1 MCCFILYKFRA
12 RTTKIEY
19 LSNTEFPG
27 TENVKLS
34 WIQTGY
40 NYKQKDLIQDLVMQD
55 CKMVVCKFDIQRG
68 WIVYIQQSANYWKTL
83 TIVKPYNYQWG
94 SQLTIINTTE
104 KKKKRKKHT
113 LSVFRFLVYNLTFP
127 IHFFSNWK
135 TSPKYFCNCKPAKS
149 SWLLINNWPSDE
161 KKAVWILKGVI
172 YM

>member
-1 MCCFILYKFRA
+1 MCCFILYKFQV

-19 LSNTEFPG
+19 LSNTEFSG

-55 CKMVVCKFDIQRG
+55 CKRVVCKFDIQRG

-104 KKKKRKKHT
+104 KKKKEKNIPCLFLDF
-113 LSVFRFLVYNLTFP
+113 LSIILLFQFIFFP
-127 IHFFSNWK
+127 I
-135 TSPKYFCNCKPAKS
+135 
-149 SWLLINNWPSDE
+149 E
-161 KKAVWILKGVI
+161 KQAQNISAIVNQQKAPDC
-172 YM
+172 